1 MVYMDTA
8 VNGERRKNHFMKAKR
23 KAAYSVTLSRNVGR
37 SILRKTIER
46 SKEVKIKILMGGM
59 DNIEIEDFFMSY
71 SSGSEFRNSGTFG
84 IQNASFPLFVVVN
97 YRSWNQLHSRQ
108 YDVDFE
114 FTIFEPASW
123 DVMLTNY

>member
-1 MVYMDTA
+1 
-8 VNGERRKNHFMKAKR
+8 
-23 KAAYSVTLSRNVGR
+23 
-37 SILRKTIER
+37 
-46 SKEVKIKILMGGM
+46 MGGM